1 MNNFNG
7 KVRHVYALQV
17 NKEKFIQFLII
28 VYFNVTTFFVQSEF
42 RKVMSSTVSNWDT
55 YVPTQGDSV

>member
-1 MNNFNG
+1 MNHFNG

-17 NKEKFIQFLII
+17 NKEKFFQFLII

-42 RKVMSSTVSNWDT
+42 RNVMSSTVSKWDT
-55 YVPTQGDSV
+55 HVPTQGDSV